1 MYSFLC
7 LFLSLLIKPHLKHGT
22 LGFNIIHFL
31 LEMVSFIVDV
41 QILVQVHF
49 KVLFIFEMLDSR
61 RWSVVAFL
69 WRRSMLLM
77 LLLRIVVNIHV
88 QIYLRVY
95 YFFKHCWL
103 VLLNFCMV
111 STHFGRPVI
120 WWILYGFHLVCTS
133 FRKWRKRDFATFFRP
148 GRQNR
153 RRLDWVRFLFK
164 IPLFLVLV
172 LIW

>member
-1 MYSFLC
+1 
-7 LFLSLLIKPHLKHGT
+7 
-22 LGFNIIHFL
+22 
-31 LEMVSFIVDV
+31 MVSFNVDV

-49 KVLFIFEMLDSR
+49 KILFIFKMLDSR
-61 RWSVVAFL
+61 CWSVVGFL

-77 LLLRIVVNIHV
+77 LLLRIAVGIHV

-95 YFFKHCWL
+95 YFLEHCWL
-103 VLLNFCMV
+103 VFLYFSMV

-120 WWILYGFHLVCTS
+120 WWILYGFHLVSTS
-133 FRKWRKRDFATFFRP
+133 LRKWRNRDFATFFRP

-153 RRLDWVRFLFK
+153 RRLDWVRFLIK